1 MRDGELRSLVVELM
15 LLPLFFPLLLVGW
28 VFDDPERLGRR
39 LERERLEAFRR
50 TWLRLHGTVDELG
63 ELEPGEGELER

>member
-1 MRDGELRSLVVELM
+1 VELI

-28 VFDDPERLGRR
+28 VWDDPARLGRR

-50 TWLRLHGTVDELG
+50 TWLRLHGTVEELG
-63 ELEPGEGELER
+63 ALERPESDVAKPDGY